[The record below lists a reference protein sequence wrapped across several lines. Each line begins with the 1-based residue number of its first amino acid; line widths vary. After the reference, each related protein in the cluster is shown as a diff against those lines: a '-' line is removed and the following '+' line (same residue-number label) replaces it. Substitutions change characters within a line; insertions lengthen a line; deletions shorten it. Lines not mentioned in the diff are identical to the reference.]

1 MRERKRAHVGSG
13 FTLIETMVA
22 IVVLMVGVLGLAGM
36 LAAAL
41 AYMQGSQ
48 DAFIAQQKAEEAVE
62 AIYTATYDNTI
73 GFAQVANTSANPP
86 GIFLTGPQPLLQ
98 PAPNGLLGTLAGSG
112 EPPAYILQPGPDG
125 ILGTADD
132 VQYPLSQFARTITI
146 TSIEPN
152 LQQVD
157 VRIDYTSAGFTRS
170 YDMKTMVSAF

>member
-1 MRERKRAHVGSG
+1 MGQQKAARARNG
-13 FTLIETMVA
+13 FTLIETMIAV
-22 IVVLMVGVLGLAGM
+22 VVLMVGVLGLAGM
-36 LAAAL
+36 LAAGL
-41 AYMQGSQ
+41 ASMESSQ

-73 GFAQVANTSANPP
+73 GFAQVANTSATPP

-112 EPPAYILQPGPDG
+112 EPPAYILEPGPDG
-125 ILGTADD
+125 ILGTPDD
-132 VQYPLSQFARTITI
+132 VQAPLSNFTRTITI
-146 TSIEPN
+146 TNIEPN

-157 VRIDYTSAGFTRS
+157 VRIDYVTGGLTHS